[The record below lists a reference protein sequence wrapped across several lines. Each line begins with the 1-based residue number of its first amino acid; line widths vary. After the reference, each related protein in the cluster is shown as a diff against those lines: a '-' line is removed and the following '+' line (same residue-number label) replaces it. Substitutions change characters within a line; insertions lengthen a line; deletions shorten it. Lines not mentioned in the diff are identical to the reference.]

1 MMRGEALVLA
11 AQMLCSLL
19 VPVAS
24 PAQTQVERTRDV
36 GFATVRYENGL
47 TLAATTLYESVVAK
61 RKRSTTSAN
70 GLVSL
75 FHDGRWSLQGYLEGS
90 TISEPVP
97 SSPAFSGLF
106 KDMRGEIVLD
116 AASSA
121 QSGFMPTLQLTGASR
136 VHFDGESRE
145 MVLGASVARTFDGR
159 FWQTTVLG
167 EASAFFRSRT
177 AVFSF
182 HTTPM
187 QLAVG
192 DFLQDNEGEVA
203 WTRGSTTLDFSL
215 GIRVGE
221 AQRGTVGWGGL
232 TVTWPVQRVM
242 WTSVSLGS
250 YPADLLQSLPGGRY
264 AAVTFRLPNGKLPPL
279 HRPTAPPV
287 PVAPKPDPLPVT
299 ERLAMVVGF
308 ALDSADLREI
318 RVWAPGIDKVELMA
332 DFVDWLPVPL
342 IKQPNGEWRG
352 YYRVSPGL
360 HRFNLLLNG
369 TDRDVPTNQP
379 SEPDDFGTKVG
390 IIQVRG

>member
-11 AQMLCSLL
+11 AQMLFGLL
-19 VPVAS
+19 VPIPS
-24 PAQTQVERTRDV
+24 HAQTQVERTRDV

-47 TLAATTLYESVVAK
+47 TLAATTLYETVVAK

-75 FHDGRWSLQGYLEGS
+75 FHDGRWSMQGYIEGS
-90 TISEPVP
+90 SVSEPVP
-97 SSPAFSGLF
+97 SAPVFSRWF
-106 KDMRGEIVLD
+106 QDMRGEIVLD

-121 QSGFMPTLQLTGASR
+121 QAGFMPTLQLTSASR
-136 VHFDGESRE
+136 VHFDSQSRE

-159 FWQTTVLG
+159 LWQTTLLG

-177 AVFSF
+177 TVVSL

-187 QLAVG
+187 QLAIG
-192 DFLQDNEGEVA
+192 DFLQDSEGEIE
-203 WTRGSTTLDFSL
+203 WFRGNAIFDFSL

-221 AQRGTVGWGGL
+221 SQRGTTGWGGL
-232 TVTWPVQRVM
+232 TMTWPLQRDL

-264 AAVTFRLPNGKLPPL
+264 AAITFRLPNGKLPSFHRRPL
-279 HRPTAPPV
+279 PLPV
-287 PVAPKPDPLPVT
+287 PPKPDPLPVT

-318 RVWAPGIDKVELMA
+318 RVWAPGIEKVELMA

-352 YYRVSPGL
+352 YYRVAPGL

-369 TDRDVPTNQP
+369 TERDVPTNQP